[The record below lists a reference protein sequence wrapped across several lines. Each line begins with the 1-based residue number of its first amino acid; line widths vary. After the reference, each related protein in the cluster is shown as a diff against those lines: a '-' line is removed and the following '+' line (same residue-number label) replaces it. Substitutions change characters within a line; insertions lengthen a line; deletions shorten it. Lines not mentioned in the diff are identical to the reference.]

1 MQILI
6 SVRHTHLTESEK
18 SVVEEKL
25 AKYEKKVSDLT
36 KIEVTFNLE
45 GDRHLLELN
54 FHVAHHNPLVAR
66 TEAPSN
72 LAALDLG
79 IQKMDN
85 LVSKMNG
92 KRNDHH
98 K

>member
-6 SVRHTHLTESEK
+6 TGRHTHLTEGEK
-18 SVVEEKL
+18 ATVEEKL
-25 AKYEKKVSDLT
+25 SKYEKKIAELS
-36 KIEVTFNLE
+36 KIDVIFNLE
-45 GDRHLLELN
+45 GDRHLLELI
-54 FHVAHHNPLVAR
+54 FHVAHQNPLVAK

-72 LAALDLG
+72 LAALDIA

-92 KRNDHH
+92 KRNDLH

>member
-6 SVRHTHLTESEK
+6 TGRHTNLTEGEK
-18 SVVEEKL
+18 AVVEEKL
-25 AKYEKKVSDLT
+25 AKYEKKIAELT

-54 FHVAHHNPLVAR
+54 FHVAHHNPLVAK

-72 LAALDLG
+72 LAALDMA

-92 KRNDHH
+92 KRNDRHI
-98 K
+98 